1 MLAFIVQRIAQAVPV
16 VLLSTVAV
24 FLLMRLIPGDPAQIL
39 AGPDA
44 TPEVIAAIRQ
54 DMGLDRP
61 LPVQYFF
68 WLSRVARGDLGNSI
82 LSKLPISTLIMQRVP
97 ATLEL
102 AFAALVLTVVIALPT
117 GIVAA
122 VRNGSAVDWLISG
135 VNGLAIAVPGFWLG
149 ILGIIL
155 FALVLGWLPPGGR
168 GDFSRDPVQ
177 ALKFLILPAFTLS
190 MVTSASLSR
199 LVKSSMLEVMYED
212 YVRTAQAKGLS
223 NASVVVRHALRNAL
237 VPVVTVLGLQFGRL
251 LGGAVIIESVFAW
264 PGVGRMI
271 LDAIGN
277 RDYLVVQAALLL
289 LVIMYILVN
298 LVTDIAYG
306 FLDPR
311 IRVGGRAGS

>member
-1 MLAFIVQRIAQAVPV
+1 MLAFVLQRIAQAIPV

-44 TPEVIAAIRQ
+44 TPEVVAAIRQ

-61 LPVQYFF
+61 LPVQYFY

-82 LSKLPISTLIMQRVP
+82 LSKLPISGLLAQRVP

-102 AFAALVLTVVIALPT
+102 AAAAMLLTLLIALPT
-117 GIVAA
+117 GIFAA
-122 VRNGSAVDWLISG
+122 IRPGSAVDWLISSL
-135 VNGLAIAVPGFWLG
+135 NGIAIAVPGFWLG

-168 GDFSRDPVQ
+168 GEFGRDPVL
-177 ALKFLILPAFTLS
+177 ALKFLILPAFTLALA
-190 MVTSASLSR
+190 SAASVSR
-199 LVKSSMLEVMYED
+199 LVKSSMLEVLYED
-212 YVRTAQAKGLS
+212 YISTARAKGL
-223 NASVVVRHALRNAL
+223 AAAQVIVRHALRNAL
-237 VPVVTVLGLQFGRL
+237 VPVITVLGLQFGRL
-251 LGGAVIIESVFAW
+251 LGGAVITESVFAW

-289 LVIMYILVN
+289 LVMMYIVVN
-298 LVTDIAYG
+298 LITDIAYG

-311 IRVGGRAGS
+311 IRVGGRAAS

>member
-1 MLAFIVQRIAQAVPV
+1 MLAFVLQRIVQAVPV

-24 FLLMRLIPGDPAQIL
+24 FLLMRMIPGDPAQML

-44 TPEVIAAIRQ
+44 TPDTLAAIRHE
-54 DMGLDRP
+54 MGLDQP
-61 LPVQYFF
+61 LPVQYLL
-68 WLSRVARGDLGNSI
+68 WLSHVARGDLGRSI
-82 LSKLPISTLIMQRVP
+82 LSKVPISELIAQRVP

-102 AFAALVLTVVIALPT
+102 ACAALILTLIIALPT

-122 VRNGSAVDWLISG
+122 VRSGGAIDWVISSLNGI
-135 VNGLAIAVPGFWLG
+135 AIAVPGFWLG
-149 ILGIIL
+149 ILAIIL

-168 GDFSRDPVQ
+168 VDFSRDPVQ
-177 ALKFLILPAFTLS
+177 ALKSLILPAFTLS
-190 MVTSASLSR
+190 LVTSATLSR
-199 LVKSSMLEVMYED
+199 LVRSSMLEVLYED
-212 YVRTAQAKGLS
+212 YITTARAKGLG
-223 NASVVVRHALRNAL
+223 ATPIVMRHALRNAL
-237 VPVVTVLGLQFGRL
+237 VPVITVLGVQFGRL

-289 LVIMYILVN
+289 LVIMYITVN
-298 LVTDIAYG
+298 LITDIAYG

-311 IRVGGRAGS
+311 IRVGGRAAS